1 MRRAW
6 IVSGVVGLAAVV
18 GVGALYGRVYLD
30 GMHFEKAMNEID
42 TLQVANGGSW
52 PQPQETCYFCHGAHG
67 QSANAWYPSLAGQ
80 PQAYLIAQLR
90 AFADGQRPNA
100 YMGPIS
106 RDLTDEQI
114 KSLGAYFARQTPA
127 RSEPARTQAG
137 LEKRGMELVAEK
149 SCQACHG
156 TAFMGENQIPRLA
169 GQGET
174 YLARQLAAFKTGER
188 HDPSGAMNGLAATLS
203 GEDVKAVASY
213 LASLTPVGSNAGAG
227 AE

>member
-1 MRRAW
+1 MKRAW
-6 IVSGVVGLAAVV
+6 IVSGVVGLAAVLGV
-18 GVGALYGRVYLD
+18 GVLYGREYLD
-30 GMHFEKAMNEID
+30 GLHFEKAMSEID
-42 TLQVANGGSW
+42 RLQVANGGSW
-52 PQPQETCYFCHGAHG
+52 PQPQETCYFCHGAQG
-67 QSANAWYPSLAGQ
+67 QSVNAWYPSLAGQ
-80 PQAYLIAQLR
+80 PQDYLIAQLR

-114 KSLGAYFARQTPA
+114 ASLGAFFARQTPVQSA
-127 RSEPARTQAG
+127 PARKQAG
-137 LEKRGMELVAEK
+137 LEKRGMALVAEK

-156 TAFMGENQIPRLA
+156 AAFMGKNQVPRLA

-203 GEDVKAVASY
+203 DEDVKAVANY
-213 LASLTPVGSNAGAG
+213 LASLTLVGSTAGTG
-227 AE
+227 TK